1 MDPVSAAIITGLAA
15 GVAGGATEVGQKL
28 IVDAYD
34 ALKAALKQKFGAGS
48 DVVEAVEH
56 LEKKPE
62 APARQAGV
70 EAEIKAAQA
79 DADPDVVAAA
89 QAVLEALKNTP
100 EGKQAL
106 SKYQIDA
113 KNAQI
118 GVIGDNAKI
127 EGGISFGGR
136 QE

>member
-1 MDPVSAAIITGLAA
+1 MDPVSAAIVTGLAA
-15 GVAGGATEVGQKL
+15 GVAGGATDVGQKL
-28 IVDAYD
+28 IIDAYD
-34 ALKAALKQKFGAGS
+34 ALKAALKQKFGADS
-48 DVVEAVEH
+48 DVVEAVEY

-62 APARQAGV
+62 VPARQAGV
-70 EAEIKAAQA
+70 EEEVKAAKA

-89 QAVLEALKNTP
+89 QTVLDALKKTP
-100 EGKQAL
+100 EGQQAL

-127 EGGISFGGR
+127 EG
-136 QE
+136 

>member
-15 GVAGGATEVGQKL
+15 GVAGGAAGVGQKL

-34 ALKAALKQKFGAGS
+34 ALKAVLQQQFGAGS

-62 APARQAGV
+62 APARQAG
-70 EAEIKAAQA
+70 AEEEVKAAQA
-79 DADPDVVAAA
+79 DADPAVVAAA

-100 EGKQAL
+100 EGQQAL
-106 SKYQIDA
+106 GKYHIEA
-113 KNAQI
+113 RNSQI
-118 GVIGDNAKI
+118 GVIGDHTQI
-127 EGGISFGGR
+127 EGGIHFG
-136 QE
+136 EPE